1 MTDDLLLHADEAVLW
16 SGSPRLTAAAGAVA
30 AGAVLV
36 VAGLAGALLVPPE
49 RLSVPL
55 RVGAALLV
63 PVGVAVAVYRV
74 VSLRR
79 TRFAVSDAAVY
90 ARSGV
95 LSRRVRRV
103 GLERV
108 QNSAYGQSVTGAL
121 FGYGTVTFESAGG
134 PSVSFFRIET
144 PREVRALV
152 DRRVEQARD
161 PIPGTVEQWRDVLA
175 AVRDLRESVE
185 RRGGFGG

>member
-55 RVGAALLV
+55 RVGTALLV
-63 PVGVAVAVYRV
+63 PVGVAVAGYRV